1 MSKISISKETLAVLK
16 NFAGFNS
23 NVLVPEGNV
32 IKTITPAKN
41 VMAIA
46 LCRKS
51 FLLSLVSGI

>member
-1 MSKISISKETLAVLK
+1 MSKLISKETLAVLK

-41 VMAIA
+41 VMPFHCAG
-46 LCRKS
+46 R
-51 FLLSLVSGI
+51 VSC